1 MGDIKRALD
10 EFTDAF
16 NSHDPDRIKACYTDD
31 AVFTAPGGVRIEGA
45 EEIVGYAMT
54 WLNALPD
61 ATATVDRAV
70 IEGDWVATQQTFT
83 GTHTATL
90 VSPEGDIPATGK
102 SVVGRAA
109 ELIRIADGKI
119 AEDHLYFDNMEFLTQ
134 IGLVPE
140 TATATA

>member
-1 MGDIKRALD
+1 MGDIKTALD
-10 EFTDAF
+10 AFTEAF
-16 NSHDPDRIKACYTDD
+16 NSHDEERIKACYADD
-31 AVFTAPGGVRIEGA
+31 AVFTAPGGIRLEGPEA
-45 EEIVGYAMT
+45 IVGYALT

-61 ATATVDRAV
+61 ATATVDNEV
-70 IEGDWVATQQTFT
+70 IAGDWAATQQTFR
-83 GTHTATL
+83 GTHTGTL

-109 ELIRIADGKI
+109 ELIRVVDGKI

-140 TATATA
+140 TAATA

>member
-1 MGDIKRALD
+1 MADIKKVLD
-10 EFTDAF
+10 EYTDAF
-16 NSHDPDRIKACYTDD
+16 NSHDQERIKACYADD
-31 AVFTAPGGVRIEGA
+31 AVFTAPGGIRLEGPEA
-45 EEIVGYAMT
+45 IVEYAMT

-61 ATATVDRAV
+61 ATATVDKAV

-83 GTHTATL
+83 GTHTGTL

-109 ELIRIADGKI
+109 EIIRIEDGKI
-119 AEDHLYFDNMEFLTQ
+119 AEDHLYFDNMEFVTQ

-140 TATATA
+140 TAATA

>member
-1 MGDIKRALD
+1 MGDVKTALD
-10 EFTDAF
+10 AFTDAF
-16 NSHDPDRIKACYTDD
+16 NSHDEERIRACYTDN
-31 AVFTAPGGVRIEGA
+31 AVFTAPGGIRLEGPDA
-45 EEIVGYAMT
+45 IVAYAMT
-54 WLNALPD
+54 WLNGLPD

-90 VSPEGDIPATGK
+90 VSPDGDIPATGK

-109 ELIRIADGKI
+109 ELIRIEDGRI

-140 TATATA
+140 GAATA